1 MTCSIVVDNSVR
13 EVKLISEDLQS
24 KNLEIFS
31 NGDGIYAEKTVR
43 FQQAHNG
50 EKGSILIHAQN
61 EQQSDHHC
69 RKAGLLV
76 NCEASNP
83 DSPWHNFH
91 TNIEEWQ
98 SPHDKKDLCSN
109 NEANF
114 LTSQSEL
121 RQNAQWIDDLLK
133 KGVDH
138 IWVDGNKD
146 VNLLGSPT
154 WLKNGMFF
162 QNHKKR
168 DKASNNKKR

>member
-1 MTCSIVVDNSVR
+1 MTCSIAVDNLVR

-31 NGDGIYAEKTVR
+31 HGLGIYAEITVR
-43 FQQAHNG
+43 FQQAHIG
-50 EKGSILIHAQN
+50 EMGSILIHAEN
-61 EQQSDHHC
+61 AQQSNHC

-98 SPHDKKDLCSN
+98 SPQDKKDLCSN
-109 NEANF
+109 NEALF
-114 LTSQSEL
+114 LTPRSEL
-121 RQNAQWIDDLLK
+121 RQKAQWIDDLLK

-146 VNLLGSPT
+146 VKLLGSPT

-162 QNHKKR
+162 SNHKKR
-168 DKASNNKKR
+168 DKASNNL